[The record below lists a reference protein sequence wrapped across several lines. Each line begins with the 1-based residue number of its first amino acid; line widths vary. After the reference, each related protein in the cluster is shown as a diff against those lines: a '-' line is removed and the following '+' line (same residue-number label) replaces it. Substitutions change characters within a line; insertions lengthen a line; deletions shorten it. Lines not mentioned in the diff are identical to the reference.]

1 MAHLRCVHFILTIL
15 LSVQSSIG
23 VGPMID
29 PDHLILESDCG
40 LNSAQNEVSQIYP
53 WAIKVKR
60 RIHTPLPNSDSS
72 MCAGSVITKR

>member
-1 MAHLRCVHFILTIL
+1 MIHLRFEIFTFMVL
-15 LSVQSSIG
+15 LSVKDSLG

-40 LNSAQNEVSQIYP
+40 SNSILNDFLGIYP

-60 RIHTPLPNSDSS
+60 NIKTLRPNVQL
-72 MCAGSVITKR
+72 CAGSVITKR